1 MTFKSFYQVYIGTN
15 SVRGSKGI
23 YTVHVDADTLEPEIV
38 ATTQNYNTG
47 SLALSA
53 DDGWLYAAVEG
64 MTFDGYADGGV
75 RSYRTHENGNL
86 EVLNGQKA
94 NGQRTCCVAVDD
106 LSKYAYACNFYR
118 GSFSVYDLE
127 ADGRLKP
134 ARLVIEPPANTK
146 WKALHCIGQIDGAY
160 IGVISLAECAF
171 IVYRADT
178 GERVTSYEFPD
189 HPFPRYF
196 EVSGKYIYAMM
207 QSPDDIYVFENC
219 LSKSRQIKLIQ
230 KISVMGEDYQGLRAT
245 STIRATNDGCLLLA
259 AHRPTNS
266 VTVFRIKDGG
276 LLEQSCVA
284 KLPGETP
291 RDFNISSDGKIV
303 VAAMQKSDEI
313 RILRV
318 DKENAALTDPGTK
331 IHIPSPAA
339 VAISR
344 RISIE

>member
-38 ATTQNYNTG
+38 STAQNFNTG

-53 DDGWLYAAVEG
+53 DDGRLYAVVEG

-75 RSYRTHENGNL
+75 RSYRTHENGIL
-86 EVLNGQKA
+86 EVLNGQRA
-94 NGQRTCCVAVDD
+94 NGQRTCSVAVDD
-106 LSKYAYACNFYR
+106 TSKYAYACNFYR

-134 ARLVIEPPANTK
+134 ARLVIEPPADTE
-146 WKALHCIGQIDGAY
+146 WKALHCIGQIDGEY
-160 IGVISLAECAF
+160 IGVNSLAECAF

-189 HPFPRYF
+189 HPFPRCF

-219 LSKSRQIKLIQ
+219 LRESRQIRLVQ
-230 KISVMGEDYQGLRAT
+230 KISVMGEDYQGMRAT
-245 STIRATNDGCLLLA
+245 STIRATDDGHLLLA

-266 VTVFRIKDGG
+266 VTVFRIGDSG

-291 RDFNISSDGKIV
+291 RDFNISRDGKIV

-313 RILRV
+313 CILRV
-318 DKENAALTDPGTK
+318 DGENAALTGPGTK